1 MKLIYVKRLNHA
13 QNIMLDLC
21 FRHRCILLPLSS
33 EVDGTSVGIIPEIT
47 PHLFS
52 LVPHYEVK
60 FVALPWARAQL
71 SVEKG
76 AADGF
81 VTYPSGKRK
90 QYALFTKGVAN
101 KIDFGYLIYPKD
113 HERRIELEEAQSFQ
127 DLKSFKA
134 VIQSGVGWEQ
144 DNIPDYI
151 KRVPAN
157 NLDTMTHLLFF
168 RRQGDFFIMPPSQ
181 AMFYAKKFGYQN
193 NVAYRRAAFINDAE
207 IPLV

>member
-1 MKLIYVKRLNHA
+1 
-13 QNIMLDLC
+13 MLLEG
-21 FRHRCILLPLSS
+21 FQTGLLQQL
-33 EVDGTSVGIIPEIT
+33 
-47 PHLFS
+47 
-52 LVPHYEVK
+52 K
-60 FVALPWARAQL
+60 NVALNR
-71 SVEKG
+71 S
-76 AADGF
+76 AD
-81 VTYPSGKRK
+81 
-90 QYALFTKGVAN
+90 LIVAN